1 MKNRAAV
8 IGLLMMAA
16 VSVQAQLVNP
26 SFENKGPQDD
36 QAEGWLRWGDWM
48 NRESGWTPVKDGGCI
63 IGYHHWQ
70 IEKPDNSGLYQDM
83 KVEAGK
89 NYTFSIYANSDKP
102 TDASKNAESVELRIE
117 STVNGT
123 QATVASKTYSLADIA
138 SGTDWSKLEIS
149 AVAPNDT
156 LRVLIVVNPSKEG
169 PRGGAL
175 KFDAASLRTGE

>member
-1 MKNRAAV
+1 V
-8 IGLLMMAA
+8 IALLMMAA
-16 VSVQAQLVNP
+16 VSAGAQLVNS

-48 NRESGWTPVKDGGCI
+48 NRESTWTPVKDGVYI

-70 IEKPDNSGLYQDM
+70 IEKSDNSGLYQDM

-89 NYTFSIYANSDKP
+89 NYTFSIYANADVSAD
-102 TDASKNAESVELRIE
+102 SKNAENVELRIE

-123 QATVASKTYSLADIA
+123 QATVASKTYNLSDIA
-138 SGTDWSKLEIS
+138 TGTDWSKLQVS
-149 AVAPNDT
+149 GVAPNDT
-156 LRVLIVVNPSKEG
+156 LRVLVVINPAKEG

-175 KFDAASLRTGE
+175 KFDAVELTAAE

>member
-1 MKNRAAV
+1 
-8 IGLLMMAA
+8 MMAA

-36 QAEGWLRWGDWM
+36 QAEGWLRWGDWI
-48 NRESGWTPVKDGGCI
+48 NRETTWTPVKDGTCI

-70 IEKPDNSGLYQDM
+70 IEKGDNSGLYQDM

-89 NYTFSIYANSDKP
+89 NFTFSIYANADKS
-102 TDASKNAESVELRIE
+102 TDSSKNAESVELRIE

-123 QATVASKTYSLADIA
+123 QATVASKIYNLSDIA
-138 SGTDWSKLEIS
+138 SGTDWSKLQVS
-149 AVAPNDT
+149 GVAPNDT

-175 KFDAASLRTGE
+175 KFDAAALTAGD